1 MRLPLIQHFRADRR
15 GNVAVL
21 FALALPL
28 VIAGAGFGVET
39 SYWYI
44 KRNGLQA
51 AADAA
56 AHAAAIEKRS
66 GGDVAVIEQVAGLTA
81 EQNGFDA
88 AGGAIEVA
96 PENLPNGGRVA
107 VTLREN
113 APRFFTAFFV
123 EGEVT
128 FAARA
133 VATYNSA
140 SSACIL
146 ALHPTIGEA
155 AKFSGSSVTTLT
167 GCSVMANSIA
177 TNAVNVQGSSKL
189 TTDCAISGGGVTAT
203 SGLTLTQCD
212 TPVTQAP
219 PVADPYK
226 DLPAPPVT
234 GSCKSVPN
242 GQGAKT
248 LQPGRYCSGM
258 DLKGDVTLQP
268 GVYVLE
274 GDFAVN
280 STASVIG
287 DGVMIYLA
295 GAGRVKINGTPH
307 IELSAPTSGTYSGML
322 FFGDRNSSGG
332 DNKFL
337 GDATSKFTGSIY
349 FANQH
354 VAFQGNVVGDNGC
367 TQVVG
372 RTVEWTGNGTVSA
385 DCSAYGMSEIPVL
398 NLVRLTA

>member
-1 MRLPLIQHFRADRR
+1 MRLPLFGHFCTDRR

-21 FALALPL
+21 FALTFPL

-44 KRNGLQA
+44 KRGGLQA

-56 AHAAAIEKRS
+56 AHAAAIEKRA
-66 GGDVAVIEQVAGLTA
+66 GGEANVIEQVAGLTA
-81 EQNGFDA
+81 AQNGFDPA
-88 AGGAIEVA
+88 AGEIEVA

-123 EGEVT
+123 KGEVT

-155 AKFSGSSVTTLT
+155 AKFSGSSNTTLN
-167 GCSVMANSIA
+167 GCSVMANSVA
-177 TNAVNVQGSSKL
+177 ANAVNVQGSAKL
-189 TTDCAISGGGVTAT
+189 KSDCVISGGGVTAT
-203 SGLTLTQCD
+203 TGLTLTECQ
-212 TPVTQAP
+212 TPITQAP

-226 DLPAPPVT
+226 DLPTPQPPA
-234 GSCKSVPN
+234 GGCKSMPSGN
-242 GQGAKT
+242 GT
-248 LQPGRYCSGM
+248 VQPGRYCSGM
-258 DLKGDVTLQP
+258 SFKGEVTLQP
-268 GVYVLE
+268 GDYYVE
-274 GDFAVN
+274 GDFHV
-280 STASVIG
+280 TANAKISG
-287 DGVMIYLA
+287 EGVMIYITD
-295 GAGRVKINGTPH
+295 GGRVRMNGTAPQ
-307 IELSAPTSGTYSGML
+307 INLSAKTTGPYSGVL
-322 FFGDRNSSGG
+322 FFGDRSSTGG

-337 GDATSKFTGSIY
+337 GDATSSLTGALY
-349 FANQH
+349 FPNQH
-354 VAFQGNVVGDNGC
+354 VAWQGNYSGKNGC
-367 TQVVG
+367 TQIVG
-372 RTVEWTGNGTVSA
+372 RTVEWTGNATVGA

-398 NLVRLTA
+398 NIVRLTA